1 MRGRRALVAAAGVM
15 LALTACGGSGSGAG
29 SEPPQPR
36 LTSSSVGATGTPSPG
51 SSSSARPTHKRTGA
65 GPAAASKRPP
75 ATPDGG
81 RNIQPVTHHASS
93 APASRSPQPSPAHH
107 SSTTPSA
114 DSCSGIAG
122 STTTIE
128 EETGDKFSPSS
139 VSISRCDFVKAVYDD
154 TTGVP
159 HTWTGPRW
167 DSGQM
172 TANSNSTYKYQFA
185 SVGTFHFVCTYHQAA
200 GMTGTVTVT

>member
-1 MRGRRALVAAAGVM
+1 VRGRRVLIGAAAGMV
-15 LALTACGGSGSGAG
+15 ALTACGGSGSGVLG
-29 SEPPQPR
+29 DPPLPT
-36 LTSSSVGATGTPSPG
+36 LTSASAGASGTPTQG
-51 SSSSARPTHKRTGA
+51 SSSSARPTYRRTGA
-65 GPAAASKRPP
+65 GPAAGSTHSP
-75 ATPDGG
+75 ARPDGG
-81 RNIQPVTHHASS
+81 RQIQRVTQHASS
-93 APASRSPQPSPAHH
+93 APARRSPQPSPARQ
-107 SSTTPSA
+107 SSSTPSA
-114 DSCSGIAG
+114 ASCSGISG

-139 VSISRCDFVKAVYDD
+139 VSISRCDIVKAVYDD

-159 HTWTGPRW
+159 HTWTGPSW

-172 TANSNSTYKYQFA
+172 TASSNSTYKYQFA